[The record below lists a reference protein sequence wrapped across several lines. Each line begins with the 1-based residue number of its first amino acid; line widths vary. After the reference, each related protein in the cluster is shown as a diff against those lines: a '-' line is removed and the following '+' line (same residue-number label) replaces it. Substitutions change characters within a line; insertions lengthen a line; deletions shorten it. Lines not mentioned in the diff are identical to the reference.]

1 MSLFAVAG
9 HPVAHS
15 RSPALHHAWYEA
27 LGIDASYG
35 RVDVDPASLPDG
47 PQLLQRFDQLG
58 LSGVNLTVPL
68 KQLCMEAVVTLDP
81 AAHLAGAI
89 NTLVREPDGWHGS
102 NTDVEGFR
110 RAAVDAGADLAGH
123 TVVLGAGGAGRAV
136 LAALL
141 PSAARLTLLNRTVDT
156 ARSVAAALGGGIEV
170 GPIRPGALRGA
181 DLVVVAVPGPGR
193 SAIAGLELPELAP
206 NAVWMDLNYWDPDPP
221 LRPLLTQRG
230 VRFDPGFRMLLH
242 QGALA
247 FERFCGCRPPLD
259 VGWGVLLGAA

>member
-102 NTDVEGFR
+102 NTDLEGFR
-110 RAAVDAGADLAGH
+110 RGAKALTVGTGFRVRVEHPGTRGKHPFERGVELAGKD
-123 TVVLGAGGAGRAV
+123 TKKIFKREIG
-136 LAALL
+136 LA
-141 PSAARLTLLNRTVDT
+141 
-156 ARSVAAALGGGIEV
+156 
-170 GPIRPGALRGA
+170 
-181 DLVVVAVPGPGR
+181 
-193 SAIAGLELPELAP
+193 LEKA
-206 NAVWMDLNYWDPDPP
+206 
-221 LRPLLTQRG
+221 
-230 VRFDPGFRMLLH
+230 
-242 QGALA
+242 
-247 FERFCGCRPPLD
+247 
-259 VGWGVLLGAA
+259 WG